1 MRAAKFKTHFVPCY
15 SSCNKKAEG
24 AQLMRRV
31 ERVLVR
37 RCTPGASSQQP
48 WGPQDLSDRGEGG
61 FSSTDLLFRASRGT
75 GAQTPCQ
82 ARSSGQQQDQAA
94 GSQAATQPCLPFAK
108 ASLRRAVLKPT
119 FFLSS
124 EPAQPHLGR
133 LPPPHP
139 APSKLPHRKAAERHG
154 RVFQGR
160 GRRRAVPAPG

>member
-1 MRAAKFKTHFVPCY
+1 MFLAVLHAIKKGREH
-15 SSCNKKAEG
+15 SSCEG
-24 AQLMRRV
+24 WKESWCDAAHQELH
-31 ERVLVR
+31 LSS
-37 RCTPGASSQQP
+37 PG
-48 WGPQDLSDRGEGG
+48 DRKTFLIEEKEG

-94 GSQAATQPCLPFAK
+94 GSQVATQPCLPFAK
-108 ASLRRAVLKPT
+108 ASLRRTVLKPT

-124 EPAQPHLGR
+124 EPAQPLLGR

-139 APSKLPHRKAAERHG
+139 TPSKLPRRKAAERHR
-154 RVFQGR
+154 RVFRGR